1 MSITS
6 FDVYRANL
14 LTAEHHGALELCV
27 LDAINSFRADGNT
40 DAAVLKWL
48 LENVNTPEQVRAF
61 VDGHGENIAAM
72 GSVSTL
78 EGAFATGTQ
87 NTVLSA
93 VKDYVVQYVV
103 ALKKAGLLA

>member
-1 MSITS
+1 M
-6 FDVYRANL
+6 VQR
-14 LTAEHHGALELCV
+14 
-27 LDAINSFRADGNT
+27 T
-40 DAAVLKWL
+40 DQLSDSPPVTIP
-48 LENVNTPEQVRAF
+48 VVVGFGISTPEQVRAF